1 MKCSQLSYRLL
12 DLHFSSLNQV
22 YSLKFLSKLLIQELR
37 KTCLCLSINLL
48 ENLGISFRLK
58 QKYGLKRIFYCRN
71 AYFSFSFSF
80 VKQGWKRNLKVERF
94 AHSEDWSLEWNGHSN
109 WPFLKI
115 QLFLLDHSK
124 CNILNMVASFR
135 KVILYSLSSTA
146 FKRVRQ
152 LFHLY
157 SMLS

>member
-1 MKCSQLSYRLL
+1 MKCFLLSFRLL

-94 AHSEDWSLEWNGHSN
+94 AHSEDWFIESNYHSSS
-109 WPFLKI
+109 PFSKI
-115 QLFLLDHSK
+115 QLFWLDHTK
-124 CNILNMVASFR
+124 CKILNKVASFR

-146 FKRVRQ
+146 FKRVLQ

-157 SMLS
+157 SMLF